1 MENNDSPVFGNC
13 SQLTSLTIGENVTS
27 IPDYA
32 FCDCNCLTSITIP
45 ESVTKIGTAAF
56 AGCSGLTSITCKAN
70 NPPKANY
77 TFGDDFDYS
86 IPFFVPKES
95 IEIYKNTKSWCSFT
109 NIHPI
114 PFNWNFMY
122 YIGGVGIWALIM
134 ILILRKKKQIK
145 NQPHNIKLQK

>member
-1 MENNDSPVFGNC
+1 M
-13 SQLTSLTIGENVTS
+13 TS
-27 IPDYA
+27 IGDWA
-32 FCDCNCLTSITIP
+32 FND
-45 ESVTKIGTAAF
+45 
-56 AGCSGLTSITCKAN
+56 CSGFTNITCKAN
-70 NPPKANY
+70 NPPKANNA
-77 TFGDDFDYS
+77 FGDDFDYS

-95 IEIYKNTKSWCSFT
+95 IEIYKNTKSWQSFT

-122 YIGGVGIWALIM
+122 YVGGVGILALIM